1 MKDLRSTTSSNLSKL
16 LTKESQFISIVL
28 NRVIVLVVANFFI
41 HTFKLLTNDRLSQIL
56 HFAFYRATPEDDEW

>member
-41 HTFKLLTNDRLSQIL
+41 HTFKLVTYDRLSQIL
-56 HFAFYRATPEDDEW
+56 HFAFYRATPEDDE